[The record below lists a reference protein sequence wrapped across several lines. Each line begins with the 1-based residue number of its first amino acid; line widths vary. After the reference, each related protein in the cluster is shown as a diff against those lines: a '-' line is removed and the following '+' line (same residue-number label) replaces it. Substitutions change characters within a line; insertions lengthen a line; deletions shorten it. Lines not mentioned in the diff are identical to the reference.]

1 MLTKAPMIFAMLTST
16 LKFTRAT
23 VTAKQQGNEMLLRG
37 WIGDERGQNTLR
49 WEIDDVLNKIILYN
63 IAGFINNLA
72 GGS

>member
-49 WEIDDVLNKIILYN
+49 W
-63 IAGFINNLA
+63 
-72 GGS
+72 